1 MLYPENIEAKLRFDR
16 IRKTVADACLT
27 SIGKDCAA
35 SMAYMTDY
43 DEVMKHAG
51 RTAEMAAII
60 ESEVDFPASELPDLR
75 EALRRIRIDGL
86 YLDEEELLALRTS
99 LALSISMI
107 DFFRDP
113 NGFADDAKPDE
124 GGHPDYPRMSELA
137 AELTPYPL
145 TIQVIDRILTPQGE
159 IRDNATPQLSD
170 IRSEIRQQEVAAMRR
185 LNAIMKKAQND
196 GIVDAEASIS
206 IHDGVA
212 VIPVP
217 AANKR
222 MLGGMVIDESS
233 TGRTAFV
240 QPAEV
245 VAINSRLKELRN
257 EERREIIRILKDT
270 SANIRPYAPD
280 MIHTIE
286 ALGEIDFVRGK
297 ALYAKDIDSVMP
309 IVDKERGL
317 YLSGARHP
325 LLLKQLAEQGK
336 KIVPLNIELAAP
348 SSRILLISGPNA
360 GGKSVCLQT
369 VGLLQYMLQCGLLV
383 PVNEGSRMCIFEKLF
398 IDIGDNQSIEN
409 DLSTYS
415 SHLTA
420 MKNFVRNSDDA
431 TLVLFDEFGTG
442 TEPLM
447 GGAIAQAVLAELNRL
462 GAWGVLT
469 THYTNLKHFA
479 TQTDGLV
486 NGAMT
491 FDTQKIEPKFS
502 LHIGQPGSS
511 FAFEIARKIG
521 LPEKILQEAKETMG
535 QENADYDRNL
545 RQINRDKHYWEQKR
559 QNVKENDK
567 KLSEVLERYNEM
579 LDSIK
584 TERKAI
590 INKAKEE
597 AQNLLAQANKQI
609 ENTIRG
615 IREAQA
621 EKERTKQ
628 LRQSLE
634 TFKTENVETT
644 NAEDEEILRK
654 MEQIRKRQQRRSEK
668 NGEKSQEN
676 PIPNENEK
684 AEKTDN
690 RPIEVDD
697 MVAIDG
703 DESRLGK
710 VMSIKGG
717 NVQIAM
723 GNMLTTIKLTRLRRV
738 SKSAAKKAGSDKR
751 GGIDYSNVASTV
763 RDKKLNFKSEIDV
776 RGMRTEEA
784 LQEVSRFI
792 DEAVLCEASQVRIL
806 HGKGNGILRQ
816 MIRQY
821 LKTQPCVEEAR
832 DENVQFGGA
841 GITVVDMK

>member
-1 MLYPENIEAKLRFDR
+1 MLFPENIEAKLRFDR
-16 IRKTVADACLT
+16 IRKIVADACLT
-27 SIGKDCAA
+27 SIGKDYATD
-35 SMAYMTDY
+35 MTYMTDY

-86 YLDEEELLALRTS
+86 YLNEDELLALRTS

-113 NGFADDAKPDE
+113 NGFADDAKPGE

-137 AELTPYPL
+137 AELSPYPL

-170 IRSEIRQQEVAAMRR
+170 IRSEIKQQEVAAMRR
-185 LNAIMKKAQND
+185 LAAIMKKAQND

-297 ALYAKDIDSVMP
+297 AIYAKEIDAVMP

-325 LLLKQLAEQGK
+325 LLMKQLSEQGK
-336 KIVPLNIELAAP
+336 KIVPLNIELIAP
-348 SSRILLISGPNA
+348 SNRILLISGPNA

-369 VGLLQYMLQCGLLV
+369 VGLLQYMLQCGLLI
-383 PVNEGSRMCIFEKLF
+383 PANEGSRMCIFENLF

-420 MKNFVRNSDDA
+420 MKNFVRYSNNA

-535 QENADYDRNL
+535 HENADYDRNL

-567 KLSEVLERYNEM
+567 KLSDVLEKYNEM

-597 AQNLLAQANKQI
+597 ARTLLSQANRQI
-609 ENTIRG
+609 ENTIRE
-615 IREAQA
+615 IRNAQA

-628 LRQSLE
+628 LRQTLE
-634 TFKTENVETT
+634 TFKTENVESI
-644 NAEDEEILRK
+644 NADDGELLRK
-654 MEQIRKRQQRRSEK
+654 MEQIRRRQQRRAER
-668 NGEKSQEN
+668 N
-676 PIPNENEK
+676 
-684 AEKTDN
+684 AEKDMESQASNGKADQSDN
-690 RPIEVDD
+690 RPIGIND
-697 MVAIDG
+697 MVSIDG
-703 DESRLGK
+703 DDGRLCK
-710 VMSIKGG
+710 VLSIKGD

-723 GNMLTTIKLTRLRRV
+723 GNMLTTIKLTRLKRI
-738 SKSAAKKAGSDKR
+738 SKSAAKKAGSEKQ

-763 RDKKLNFKSEIDV
+763 REKKLNFKSEIDV

-821 LKTQPCVEEAR
+821 LKSQPCVEDAR

>member
-1 MLYPENIEAKLRFDR
+1 MLFPENIEAKLRFDR
-16 IRKTVADACLT
+16 VRKAVVEACLT
-27 SIGKDCAA
+27 SIGKDFAA
-35 SMAYMTDY
+35 NMAYMTDY

-51 RTAEMAAII
+51 RTAEMAAIL

-75 EALRRIRIDGL
+75 DALRRIRIDGL
-86 YLDEEELLALRTS
+86 YLDEDELLALRTS
-99 LALSISMI
+99 LALSICMI

-137 AELTPYPL
+137 AELSPYPL
-145 TIQVIDRILTPQGE
+145 TINVIDRILTPQGE

-185 LNAIMKKAQND
+185 LNAIMKKAQSD

-257 EERREIIRILKDT
+257 EERREIIKILKDT
-270 SANIRPYAPD
+270 SSNIRPYAPD

-297 ALYAKDIDSVMP
+297 AIYAKDIDATLP
-309 IVDKERGL
+309 IIDKERGL

-325 LLLKQLAEQGK
+325 LLMKQLAEQGK
-336 KIVPLNIELAAP
+336 KIVPLNIELVAP

-369 VGLLQYMLQCGLLV
+369 VGLLQYMLQCGLLI
-383 PVNEGSRMCIFEKLF
+383 PANEGSRMCIFENLF

-420 MKNFVRNSDDA
+420 MKNFVRYSNDA

-567 KLSEVLERYNEM
+567 KLSDVLEKYNEM
-579 LDSIK
+579 LDSIR
-584 TERKAI
+584 TERKNI

-597 AQNLLAQANKQI
+597 ARDLLAQANKQI
-609 ENTIRG
+609 ENTIRE
-615 IREAQA
+615 IRNTQA

-634 TFKTENVETT
+634 IFKTEDVEAI
-644 NAEDEEILRK
+644 NAEDGEILRK
-654 MEQIRKRQQRRSEK
+654 MEQIRKRQQRRMEKSGDAKQGTSPQNEK
-668 NGEKSQEN
+668 NE
-676 PIPNENEK
+676 
-684 AEKTDN
+684 TVDD
-690 RPIEVDD
+690 RPLGVND

-703 DESRLGK
+703 DESRLGQ

-717 NVQIAM
+717 NAQIAM
-723 GNMLTTIKLTRLRRV
+723 GNMLTTIKVSRLKRV
-738 SKSAAKKAGSDKR
+738 SKNAAKRASGDKR

-816 MIRQY
+816 MIRQF
-821 LKTQPCVEEAR
+821 LKSQSCVEEAR